1 MMNWIDLLTVRIV
14 FAVACISLPL
24 IVIAYYF
31 LRLGLRRRILLAK
44 IRELHL
50 EAEYLR
56 IFHFSEWKE
65 VRGKDPEPIRR
76 KFENVFSRQFQG
88 DNSFW
93 NYLVPL
99 ALTFLTTLVFALVI
113 CAGLSPAGTEPPFV
127 RNKIIL
133 FAIAGSLLYVY
144 PIIVS
149 RYASLSLTPHT
160 LYELMGR
167 LWLAAIVGG
176 LVASLSTESIQPA
189 AAFLGALIPIAAID
203 LLGKKVFGE
212 TDKENAARISDLLEV
227 LHGDR
232 DLLTQLNY
240 IGIRSILEL
249 AYENPLR
256 IFVETD
262 LNLVT
267 CFDLVDQANLCLYI
281 PKKDTR
287 QELNKYGIRTAVD
300 IMTQIYE
307 DFPDTK
313 DPQKTV
319 TRFLESKEDL
329 PNHLKE
335 PLTKISKTMG
345 LETVDELRNMIQMMI
360 DNPQLDYIF
369 SLWGLL
375 SVEVDKS
382 TVEK

>member
-1 MMNWIDLLTVRIV
+1 MLNWIDLLPVRLV
-14 FAVACISLPL
+14 FAIVCVSLPL
-24 IVIAYYF
+24 IVIAYYC

-65 VRGKDPEPIRR
+65 VRGKDPDSIRQ

-93 NYLVPL
+93 NYLLPL
-99 ALTFLTTLVFALVI
+99 VLTFLTTLVFALVI
-113 CAGLSPAGTEPPFV
+113 CMGLSPAGTGQEFM
-127 RNKIIL
+127 RNKIFL

-144 PIIVS
+144 PIIIS

-189 AAFLGALIPIAAID
+189 AAFLGGLIPIAAID
-203 LLGKKVFGE
+203 LLRKKVFGE
-212 TDKENAARISDLLEV
+212 TDKENVARISDLLEI

-232 DLLTQLNY
+232 DLLSQLNY

-262 LNLVT
+262 LNLAT

-281 PKKDTR
+281 PKKETR

-300 IMTQIYE
+300 VMTQVYE
-307 DFPDTK
+307 DFPD
-313 DPQKTV
+313 PQDSKKTE
-319 TRFLESKEDL
+319 TRFLKPGENL

-345 LETVDELRNMIQMMI
+345 LETVDELLNTIQMMI

-369 SLWGLL
+369 NLWNML
-375 SVEVDKS
+375 SEDVDKS
-382 TVEK
+382 TAEQ

>member
-1 MMNWIDLLTVRIV
+1 MSNWFDLLPVRLVFGIV
-14 FAVACISLPL
+14 CLALPL
-24 IVIAYYF
+24 VIIAYYK

-56 IFHFSEWKE
+56 VFHFSEWKE
-65 VRGKDPEPIRR
+65 VKDKGPDVIRQ
-76 KFENVFSRQFQG
+76 KFGAIFSRQFQG

-93 NYLVPL
+93 NYFVPFV
-99 ALTFLTTLVFALVI
+99 LTLLTTLIFAFVI
-113 CAGLSPAGTEPPFV
+113 YRSLLPGNTMPEFMRS
-127 RNKIIL
+127 KISL

-144 PIIVS
+144 PLFVS

-160 LYELMGR
+160 LFELVGR
-167 LWLAAIVGG
+167 FWLAAIVGG

-189 AAFLGALIPIAAID
+189 AAFLGGLLPVAAID
-203 LLGKKVFGE
+203 FLKKKLFGE
-212 TDKENAARISDLLEV
+212 HDKEETARISDLLEI

-232 DLLTQLNY
+232 DLLSQLNY
-240 IGIRSILEL
+240 IGIRSVLEL

-262 LNLVT
+262 LNLVA

-281 PKKDTR
+281 PRKEIR
-287 QELNKYGIRTAVD
+287 GGLNKYGIRTAID
-300 IMTQIYE
+300 IMTQVYE
-307 DFPDTK
+307 DFPDPQ
-313 DPQKTV
+313 DPKKVV
-319 TRFLESKEDL
+319 TRFLEPGENL

-335 PLTKISKTMG
+335 PLTKISKTME
-345 LETVDELRNMIQMMI
+345 LESIDELRNMIQMMI
-360 DNPQLDYIF
+360 DNPQLYYIF
-369 SLWGLL
+369 GLWNML

-382 TVEK
+382 TAEE